1 MKFATQQDVKAPIDA
16 VFKMVSSFE
25 DYEDAARRHGADVK
39 RTDDLASVGIGMKW
53 NVRFVFKSQNR
64 DLDVEIT
71 QFDPPK
77 NIVLEL
83 DSQGLFGH
91 ARVDLET
98 VSGKNTRIT
107 VNCEVQASTLKTRV
121 LLQPL
126 KLTKSTLDQ
135 RFEERVAKFIY
146 SLEQRYQNRA

>member
-77 NIVLEL
+77 NIVLVL
-83 DSQGLFGH
+83 DSQGFFGH